1 MKVPAIKYILLFL
14 AQAAL
19 WNYCNFSQYL
29 LIAFLPAMVLC
40 LPLSRGPVYTMAIAF
55 VTGLAMDF
63 LVTGQLGLT
72 SLALVP
78 VALLRCPVIAL
89 VFGSELF
96 ARGEELSFHRQGW
109 LKFVPCVL
117 LLTAVFLLV
126 YVWAD
131 SAGTRPLWFNALKFG
146 LSLVASSALGV
157 FVAYLMLEE
166 SGERWK

>member
-1 MKVPAIKYILLFL
+1 MKVPAIKYVLLFL

-19 WNYCNFSQYL
+19 WNYGNFSQYL
-29 LIAFLPAMVLC
+29 LIVFLPAMVLC

-78 VALLRCPVIAL
+78 VALLRRPVIAL
-89 VFGSELF
+89 VFGSELV
-96 ARGEELSFHRQGW
+96 ARGEDLSFHRQGW

-126 YVWAD
+126 FLWAD

-146 LSLVASSALGV
+146 VSLVVSSALGV

-166 SGERWK
+166 SAERWK

>member
-1 MKVPAIKYILLFL
+1 MKATTLKYILLFL

-19 WNYCNFSQYL
+19 WNYANFSQYL
-29 LIAFLPAMVLC
+29 LIVFLPAMLLC
-40 LPLSRGPVYTMAIAF
+40 LPIGRSPVYTMAVAF
-55 VTGLAMDF
+55 VTGLLMDF

-78 VALLRCPVIAL
+78 VALLRRPVIRL
-89 VFGSELF
+89 VFGAELF
-96 ARGEELSFHRQGW
+96 ARGEDLSFHRQGW
-109 LKFVPCVL
+109 QKFVLGVL

-126 YVWAD
+126 FLWVD
-131 SAGTRPLWFNALKFG
+131 GAGTRPLWFNALKFG
-146 LSLVASSALGV
+146 VSLVASTALGL

>member
-1 MKVPAIKYILLFL
+1 MKVPAIKYVLLFL

-19 WNYCNFSQYL
+19 WNYGNFSQYL

-40 LPLSRGPVYTMAIAF
+40 LPLSRGPVYAMAIAF

-63 LVTGQLGLT
+63 IVTGQLGLT

-78 VALLRCPVIAL
+78 VALLRRPVIGL

-109 LKFVPCVL
+109 PKFVLCVL
-117 LLTAVFLLV
+117 MLTAVFLLV
-126 YVWAD
+126 FVWAD